1 MKTPDEIKK
10 GLRVCVNDAC
20 GCSEK
25 CPYFN
30 SSSNGVDCASVMHT
44 DAITYIHQLESR
56 LAQVERER
64 DAAAKDLY
72 AHDKCLVCKQELFGD
87 GSYIQNAC
95 FDCVKRCNFK
105 WRGVCAENTEEET
118 NDEK

>member
-1 MKTPDEIKK
+1 
-10 GLRVCVNDAC
+10 LVLHADAL
-20 GCSEK
+20 
-25 CPYFN
+25 
-30 SSSNGVDCASVMHT
+30 A
-44 DAITYIHQLESR
+44 YIHQLESR